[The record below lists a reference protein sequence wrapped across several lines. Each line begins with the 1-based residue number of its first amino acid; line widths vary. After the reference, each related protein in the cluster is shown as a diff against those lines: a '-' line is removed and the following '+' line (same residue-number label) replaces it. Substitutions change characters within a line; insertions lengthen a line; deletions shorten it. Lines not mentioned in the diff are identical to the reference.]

1 MLKVKQ
7 NLQSPFIPHWAIIRS
22 ITNLSE
28 DNTLFELQIEDGD
41 FSECK
46 PGQFVQLWLPGVGES
61 PISVCSA
68 KVGETIEL
76 CIRRVGRVTNA
87 LFLLNEG
94 ERVGLRGPFGTGFPL
109 EKYKGKN
116 LCLIAGGLGIAP
128 IRSLLQHV
136 LLNREDYGKLILI
149 YGLRHSAQLL
159 FRHEL
164 KHVLR
169 RRDIEVFISA
179 EEIRGPDL
187 PPMSMQLGRVTDML
201 SLAPVDESYEIA
213 ICGPPV
219 MYKYVVQG
227 LKAKGVKENS
237 IWLSLERHMKCGM
250 GKCGHCFVGG
260 RFTCMQGP
268 VFNLTELRFLPEAI
282 ECEGTESC

>member
-1 MLKVKQ
+1 MLKLKQ
-7 NLQSPFIPHWAIIRS
+7 DLRSPFLPHWAVIRS

-41 FSECK
+41 FSACM
-46 PGQFVQLWLPGVGES
+46 PGQFVQLWLPGVGEC

-68 KVGETIEL
+68 RVGETIEL

-87 LFLLNEG
+87 LFILNEG
-94 ERVGLRGPFGTGFPL
+94 DRVGLRGPFGNGFPV
-109 EKYKGKN
+109 EKYRGKN

-128 IRSLLQHV
+128 IRSLLQYA
-136 LLNREDYGKLILI
+136 LLNREDFGKIVLI

-164 KHVLR
+164 KHILR
-169 RRDIEVFISA
+169 RRDVEVFISA
-179 EEIRGPDL
+179 EEIKGPDL
-187 PPMSMQLGRVTDML
+187 PPMAMQLGRVTDML
-201 SLAPVDESYEIA
+201 KLAQVDESYEVA

-219 MYKYVVQG
+219 MYKYVVQD
-227 LKAKGVKENS
+227 LKKKGVQEAS

-260 RFTCMQGP
+260 RFTCTQGP

-282 ECEGTESC
+282 ECEGI